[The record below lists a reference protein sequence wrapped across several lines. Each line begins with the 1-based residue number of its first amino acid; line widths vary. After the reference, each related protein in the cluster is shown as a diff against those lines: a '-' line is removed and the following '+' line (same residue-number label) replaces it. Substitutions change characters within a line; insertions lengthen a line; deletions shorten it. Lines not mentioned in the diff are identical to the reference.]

1 MELERLRAHA
11 LLSEK
16 RVALAWDVKPKGN
29 GSIWGEVGVIDPMK
43 TRRLEV
49 SAGTEEKLAKA
60 AEYKANAKAGSL
72 ASKANMVKEFNERN
86 SRK

>member
-1 MELERLRAHA
+1 MRLLWQRTRKRQRIR
-11 LLSEK
+11 EK
-16 RVALAWDVKPKGN
+16 N
-29 GSIWGEVGVIDPMK
+29 GTVRRIILKKAAQIKTKSIDSK
-43 TRRLEV
+43 ANV
-49 SAGTEEKLAKA
+49 SASADTEEKLAKA